1 MHVHFSFIIEPVP
14 TPSPTRRSS
23 ALVSKQRRLLHT
35 SPVEIQQQIRLLQL
49 SLQLDSK
56 AAGAVV
62 LGQPNLLS
70 EQPSA
75 VRVRVEQLAKEL
87 DVPMNRLL
95 RLVGVYVHEY
105 V

>member
-1 MHVHFSFIIEPVP
+1 
-14 TPSPTRRSS
+14 
-23 ALVSKQRRLLHT
+23 
-35 SPVEIQQQIRLLQL
+35 
-49 SLQLDSK
+49 
-56 AAGAVV
+56 
-62 LGQPNLLS
+62 
-70 EQPSA
+70 